1 MKCWISL
8 VTPFAIVFLTLAGLA
23 PLCVA
28 DSDSEIVLGEEYESH
43 ARERTVKKEQERS
56 LIGSV
61 LLYLPNRII
70 DFVDIFKVDVGAGPA
85 TGVVVRLTKWGQVGY
100 RTMAPASLRVGI
112 RGREIPVFIERSS
125 ELGVGPAFLQSHDRE
140 VTTLEIG
147 AGADLF
153 LAGAYVGVSIDEFFD
168 FLGGWV
174 GIDFKNDD
182 F

>member
-1 MKCWISL
+1 M
-8 VTPFAIVFLTLAGLA
+8 
-23 PLCVA
+23 
-28 DSDSEIVLGEEYESH
+28 
-43 ARERTVKKEQERS
+43 
-56 LIGSV
+56 
-61 LLYLPNRII
+61 YLPNRLI
-70 DFVDIFKVDVGAGPA
+70 DFVDIFRVDVGAGPA

-112 RGREIPVFIERSS
+112 RGREIPVFVERSS
-125 ELGVGPAFLQSHDRE
+125 EFGVGPAFLQSHDRE
-140 VTTLEIG
+140 VTTLEFG

-153 LAGAYVGVSIDEFFD
+153 LAGAYVGVSVDEFFD